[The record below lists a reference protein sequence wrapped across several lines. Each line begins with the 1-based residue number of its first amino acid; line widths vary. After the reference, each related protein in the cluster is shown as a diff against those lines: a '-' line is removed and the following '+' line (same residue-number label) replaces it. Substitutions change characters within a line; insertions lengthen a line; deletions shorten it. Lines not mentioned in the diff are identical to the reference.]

1 MLYSDDFDD
10 YQKIVKGL
18 REERVSLRAMR
29 DNPKDFDDISTARSD
44 VVWMVNGD
52 YVRGIER
59 KVIVCL
65 DDNDDVRLRHM
76 SRCTSQLVLINR

>member
-29 DNPKDFDDISTARSD
+29 DNPEDFDDISTARSD
-44 VVWMVNGD
+44 EVWMVNGD

-65 DDNDDVRLRHM
+65 DDNDEVRLRHM